1 MIGKGVTTMDFER
14 FVEEVKSRIKN
25 FLPEKFA
32 DAEIYVKEQ
41 EKINS
46 QYTGLTVVGEN
57 IANPTINL
65 EAFHKEYENGKLM
78 EDVLYEIAKIIQM
91 EGPQVD
97 VSRLSDYEKIKDS
110 LFIRVCN
117 SKENK
122 GFLKNAPHVE
132 IEDMAVTC
140 HILVAKD
147 FRGISST
154 PVTNDM
160 LKMYGIREEQLFD
173 DAMVSSPKVNTP
185 EIVNMD
191 ELMAGMYREQYEMM
205 GYNDEE
211 IARMLEDMP
220 HAEIPMIVVTNEDR
234 VNGAATIFYPG
245 VMDEIGE
252 NLGSNFFVLPS
263 SLHETIVV
271 PDNGNMDF
279 KALLA
284 MVTEINATE
293 VDTRDKLTDQ
303 VYHYDVTDKVFEKA
317 SRHEDRKQEK
327 EKSHEKKSV
336 LEKLEEKKDEAKATI
351 GAKKTSYREAVS
363 L

>member
-1 MIGKGVTTMDFER
+1 MDFEK
-14 FVEEVKSRIKN
+14 FVEEVKSRITD
-25 FLPEKFA
+25 FLPEKYA
-32 DAEIYVKEQ
+32 NANVSVREQ

-46 QYTGLTVVGEN
+46 NYTGMMVELEGRT
-57 IANPTINL
+57 ANPTINL
-65 EAFHKEYENGKLM
+65 ERFYEEYQNGQLM
-78 EDVLYEIAKIIQM
+78 EDVLYDIAKIIQM
-91 EGPQVD
+91 EGPEVD
-97 VSRLSDYEKIKDS
+97 VSRLADYDKVKDS

-117 SKENK
+117 SKENED
-122 GFLKNAPHVE
+122 FLKNVPHVE
-132 IEDMAVTC
+132 VEDMAATC

-173 DAMVSSPKVNTP
+173 NALESSPKVNPP

-191 ELMAGMYREQYEMM
+191 ELLEGMYREQFEMM
-205 GYNDEE
+205 GYSENQIEE
-211 IARMLEDMP
+211 MLEDMP
-220 HAEIPMIVVTNEDR
+220 HSDIPMIVVTNTDR
-234 VNGAATIFYPG
+234 VNGAAVLFYND

-252 NLGSNFFVLPS
+252 KLNGNFFVLPS

-271 PDNGNMDF
+271 PDNGEMEY
-279 KALLA
+279 KELLA

-303 VYHYDVTDKVFEKA
+303 VYHYDVTDRVFERA
-317 SRHEDRKQEK
+317 SSYEDRKI
-327 EKSHEKKSV
+327 EKSHDKKSV
-336 LEKLEEKKDEAKATI
+336 LDNLKEKKEESKAFA
-351 GAKKTSYREAVS
+351 GAKKTPHREDVS

>member
-1 MIGKGVTTMDFER
+1 MSKMDFER

-25 FLPEKFA
+25 FLPEKYA
-32 DAEIYVKEQ
+32 DAEIYVHEQ
-41 EKINS
+41 KKINS
-46 QYTGLTVVGEN
+46 QYTGLTVDLGKN
-57 IANPTINL
+57 NANPTINI
-65 EAFHKEYENGKLM
+65 EAFHEEYENGKLM
-78 EDVLYEIAKIIQM
+78 EDVLYDIGKIIQM

-97 VSRLSDYEKIKDS
+97 VSRLSDYDKIKDS

-122 GFLKNAPHVE
+122 GLLKNVPHVE

-147 FRGISST
+147 KIGISST
-154 PVTNDM
+154 TVTNDM
-160 LKMYGIREEQLFD
+160 LKSYGIREEQLIN
-173 DAMVSSPKVNTP
+173 DALESSPRVNPP

-191 ELMAGMYREQYEMM
+191 ELMEQIYREQFTMM
-205 GYNDEE
+205 GYNEDE
-211 IARMLEDMP
+211 ITKMLEDMP
-220 HAEIPMIVVTNEDR
+220 RAEIPMIVVTNEDR
-234 VNGAATIFYPG
+234 VNGAATMFYPG

-252 NLGSNFFVLPS
+252 KLNSNFFVLPS

-271 PDNGNMDF
+271 PNDGNMEY
-279 KALLA
+279 KSLLA
-284 MVTEINATE
+284 MVTEINATQ
-293 VDTRDKLTDQ
+293 VDTQDKLTDQ

-317 SRHEDRKQEK
+317 SRYEDRKQEK

-336 LEKLEEKKDEAKATI
+336 LEKLEEKKDESKTFAGT
-351 GAKKTSYREAVS
+351 KKTPRREDAS

>member
-1 MIGKGVTTMDFER
+1 MDFEK
-14 FVEEVKSRIKN
+14 FIEEVKSRIKD
-25 FLPEKFA
+25 FLPEKYA
-32 DAEIYVKEQ
+32 DAEIYVHEQ
-41 EKINS
+41 KKINS
-46 QYTGLTVVGEN
+46 QYTGLTVVGKN

-65 EAFHKEYENGKLM
+65 EAFHGEYENGKLM
-78 EDVLYEIAKIIQM
+78 EDVLYDIGKIIQM

-97 VSRLSDYEKIKDS
+97 VSRLSDYDKIKDS

-117 SKENK
+117 SKENR
-122 GFLKNAPHVE
+122 GLLKNVPHVE

-140 HILVAKD
+140 HILVSKD
-147 FRGISST
+147 LRGIAST

-173 DAMVSSPKVNTP
+173 NALESSPKVNPP
-185 EIVNMD
+185 EIVNMG
-191 ELMAGMYREQYEMM
+191 ELLVGMYREQYEMM
-205 GYNDEE
+205 GYNEDE
-211 IARMLEDMP
+211 IAEMLDDMP
-220 HAEIPMIVVTNEDR
+220 HAEIPMVVVTNEDR
-234 VNGAATIFYPG
+234 VNGAATMFYPG

-252 NLGSNFFVLPS
+252 KLGGNFFVLPS

-271 PDNGNMDF
+271 PNDGNVEY

-293 VDTRDKLTDQ
+293 VDKQDKLTDQ

-317 SRHEDRKQEK
+317 SRYEDRKQEK
-327 EKSHEKKSV
+327 DKSHEKKSV

-351 GAKKTSYREAVS
+351 GTKKTSYRDAVS